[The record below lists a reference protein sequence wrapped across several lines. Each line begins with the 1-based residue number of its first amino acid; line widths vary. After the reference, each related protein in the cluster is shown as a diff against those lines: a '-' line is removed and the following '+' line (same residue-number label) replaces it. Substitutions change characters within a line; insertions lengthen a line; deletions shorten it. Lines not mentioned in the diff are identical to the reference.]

1 MDYDLKYLY
10 DAFQSCLSQNE
21 RIAFFEDSNNRKLMQ
36 QFDINIENL
45 YDHHIKIFE
54 KTFKTSWY
62 RKDIS

>member
-1 MDYDLKYLY
+1 MDNDLRYLY

-21 RIAFFEDSNNRKLMQ
+21 RIVFFENPNNRKLMQ

-45 YDHHIKIFE
+45 YNHHIAIFE
-54 KTFKTSWY
+54 KSFGPWA